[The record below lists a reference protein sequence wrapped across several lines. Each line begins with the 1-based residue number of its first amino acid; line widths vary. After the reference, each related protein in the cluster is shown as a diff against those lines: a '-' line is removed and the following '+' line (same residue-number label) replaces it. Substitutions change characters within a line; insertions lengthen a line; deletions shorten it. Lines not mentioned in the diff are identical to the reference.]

1 MNLKHRILLLLYKYP
16 HIRLSELRA
25 WLPDVSNEVIKSEL
39 IRLRRLG
46 LIQRNG
52 KRTQY
57 QYALSPAG
65 VEYIENQYLVHR
77 FYELKLIDN
86 MLFEDFNAR

>member
-1 MNLKHRILLLLYKYP
+1 LLLLYKYP